1 MTHRYRRTV
10 VTVKFLLFSVKVSWD
25 HMMVEEKLLVFVI
38 YQVVDNCGKVDIIK
52 KMKVHACFYSISSL
66 ENIMTE

>member
-1 MTHRYRRTV
+1 
-10 VTVKFLLFSVKVSWD
+10 
-25 HMMVEEKLLVFVI
+25 MMVEEKLLVFVI

-66 ENIMTE
+66 ENIMTEWELQTIY